1 MPTRSLLRLALALLL
16 PAALLPAAD
25 VSVEDRLKALEQQ
38 VRQLAQ
44 ENTELKQQ
52 LGVKDFSTLTLP
64 RPAGKEDRLAIGG
77 FLQAQ
82 AEFGR
87 AADPRFAGIRDR
99 FFFRRARVYVAGSF
113 TDDLDF
119 KAELDLQGNT
129 LAAGTGQLA
138 RANEIYLGWHK
149 YPLASLRFGQIKSA
163 FGAEQLAS
171 DTKVYTIERFLAND
185 RLTDGRQLAASLAG
199 ELPAPRLSYLFVV
212 GNGNGVNVSGN
223 DNSHFQKS
231 ARVTFT
237 PVVTK
242 DSRLVLGANGLWTE
256 DAGVSKAGFG
266 FTGNTFTGTRSAWG
280 VDADWTWGRLDLGAE
295 WLHED
300 FKPASAVPAAN
311 FAGEGW
317 HATAAYYLL
326 PMKLQ
331 AIVRREEFDPN
342 TSLPGTTIGA
352 WTFGVNYL
360 FHGDD
365 LKLMLDYVV
374 GRVPGATDD
383 GGRLLTRLQVVF

>member
-1 MPTRSLLRLALALLL
+1 MNLRFLLPPALLFSI
-16 PAALLPAAD
+16 PAALLAAD
-25 VSVEDRLKALEQQ
+25 AAVEDRLKALEQQ
-38 VRQLAQ
+38 VQQLAK

-52 LGVKDFSTLTLP
+52 LGVKDFSTLTLAK
-64 RPAGKEDRLAIGG
+64 PAGKEARLAVGG
-77 FLQAQ
+77 FLQGQ

-87 AADPRFAGIRDR
+87 ASDPRYAGVRDR
-99 FFFRRARVYVAGSF
+99 FFFRRARLYVAGSF
-113 TDDLDF
+113 ADDVDF

-129 LAAGTGQLA
+129 QAAGTGQLA

-149 YPLASLRFGQIKSA
+149 YPLANLRFGQIKPA
-163 FGAEQLAS
+163 FGAEQLAG
-171 DTKVYTIERFLAND
+171 DTKVYTVERFLASD
-185 RLTDGRQLAASLAG
+185 RLTDGRQLAVSMG
-199 ELPAPRLSYLFVV
+199 GGLPGNRASYLLVV
-212 GNGNGVNVSGN
+212 GNGNGANVSGN
-223 DNSHFQKS
+223 DNSHFQKT

-237 PVVTK
+237 PVTTR
-242 DSRLVLGANGLWTE
+242 DGSLVLGANGLWTE
-256 DAGVSKAGFG
+256 DAGVTKAGLG
-266 FTGNTFTGTRSAWG
+266 FTGNSFTGRRSGWG
-280 VDADWTWGRLDLGAE
+280 VDADWIQGPFDLSAE

-300 FKPASAVPAAN
+300 FRPANAAPAAG

-317 HATAAYYLL
+317 HATAAYYVV

-342 TSLPGTTIGA
+342 TSLPGTTVGA
-352 WTFGVNYL
+352 WTFGVNYF